1 MHNKSFQIDNDRNH
15 THITSFKA
23 ILAQKVQFED
33 DDKKH
38 LNNLSIEA
46 LNNKIKDYNK
56 LFIEKVRS
64 Y

>member
-1 MHNKSFQIDNDRNH
+1 MHNKSFQIDNDHNQ

-33 DDKKH
+33 DDEKH
-38 LNNLSIEA
+38 LHNLSTEA
-46 LNNKIKDYNK
+46 LNNKIKHYNT
-56 LFIEKVRS
+56 LFIEKVRP